1 VAKDRSKQ
9 LAEQLHAQGLRKRV
23 ARALAEAAEAPGGA
37 RERSQKVAGDTLA
50 QLRELTLQLEDRIG
64 TPAAKRR
71 QSAAKAAAS
80 RERTAA
86 ERSKSAQKA
95 VATRQRAAAKRST
108 AAKQSARTRGAASGP
123 RTPKSS

>member
-9 LAEQLHAQGLRKRV
+9 LAEQLHARGLRKRV
-23 ARALAEAAEAPGGA
+23 ARALAEAAEAPADA
-37 RERSQKVAGDTLA
+37 RSRSQKVAGDTLA
-50 QLRELTLQLEDRIG
+50 QLRELTVQLEDRIG

-71 QSAAKAAAS
+71 QSAEKAAAT

-86 ERSKSAQKA
+86 ERSKAAQKA

-108 AAKQSARTRGAASGP
+108 AARQSARTRGAASS
-123 RTPKSS
+123 RTRKSS